1 MGTAAQEV
9 VREVGVSHCNNIKS
23 LTEHA
28 HASDTT
34 HYTVDTLRK
43 ELLSFMWD
51 LGYYL
56 TKKERMSVVEVFDD
70 VQHACDDMHFKETIN
85 NYHKHHFDINRQ
97 TELKGL
103 RSWALDGVAITQMY
117 KQLVMES
124 KRKVPSEQTEEY
136 INQLVHNFV
145 SEITQHAE
153 KMRALFMKARCRNAG
168 YNPLCTPLLPNE
180 VEDYEA
186 KKGIKERRGDATW
199 LMTHGDRPHHTLGL
213 PKANE
218 PLPTGDTKSFQGG
231 RNLYEQCIN
240 ERKTD
245 LFQPKYTY
253 KIQRLQDETEARL
266 RKTVEMRQ
274 ATTQRR

>member
-97 TELKGL
+97 TELKGQLALVHSQAPHFTIL
-103 RSWALDGVAITQMY
+103 RLFSLLSPTCYFVRLKKLFTM
-117 KQLVMES
+117 S
-124 KRKVPSEQTEEY
+124 NCY
-136 INQLVHNFV
+136 IN
-145 SEITQHAE
+145 SHA
-153 KMRALFMKARCRNAG
+153 
-168 YNPLCTPLLPNE
+168 
-180 VEDYEA
+180 D
-186 KKGIKERRGDATW
+186 
-199 LMTHGDRPHHTLGL
+199 
-213 PKANE
+213 
-218 PLPTGDTKSFQGG
+218 
-231 RNLYEQCIN
+231 
-240 ERKTD
+240 
-245 LFQPKYTY
+245 
-253 KIQRLQDETEARL
+253 
-266 RKTVEMRQ
+266 
-274 ATTQRR
+274 